1 MGKAK
6 KAGRK
11 STAGGDARSRCLG
24 DVATNAELRMRADTR
39 LSTAWTLF
47 LDRELQSMTV
57 VDDSG
62 RPVGTLLRRDLA
74 DAVLDDAPTVPG
86 AMLDELGPELGRQ
99 LSPPGES
106 LAASGRAGWSR
117 GWRNEEPLVEDV
129 MRASVNTL
137 PASASLEDAAA
148 VFEVAELS
156 EVVVVD
162 DRGRMLGLVAGE
174 DLVPYLPSGPAA
186 AGRARLRPAPRAA
199 ARR

>member
-11 STAGGDARSRCLG
+11 SMADGVVRSRCLG
-24 DVATNAELRMRADTR
+24 DVAGNAELRMRADTR
-39 LSTAWTLF
+39 LSTAWTSF
-47 LDRELQSMTV
+47 LDRDLQSITV
-57 VDDSG
+57 VDDAG

-74 DAVLDDAPTVPG
+74 DAVLDDAPTVPS
-86 AMLDELGPELGRQ
+86 AMLDELT
-99 LSPPGES
+99 PPAES
-106 LAASGRAGWSR
+106 LATNGRAPSWPR
-117 GWRNEEPLVEDV
+117 GWRSEEALVEDV

-162 DRGRMLGLVAGE
+162 DRGRMVGLVAGE

-186 AGRARLRPAPRAA
+186 GRARRSASGARASLRR
-199 ARR
+199 